1 MGVGDL
7 CYRTSAIT
15 LRIVRKTSTTI
26 PGHSISYVFRT
37 IPPTRP
43 FTILSMKPKFSLGN
57 STGTACSAAQQQ
69 NQHKGVSRILVST
82 ANIQKGEKEK
92 SITSNLQWDLIF
104 SDGKLKELR
113 LPVRP
118 PSWIFKP
125 LKIGGNRLFPDTH
138 PLDCIRFSPSFPFPY
153 PRSLSR
159 QHSAVA
165 GPQMRLL
172 HRLPFTKV
180 VHFLHG
186 LVAQ

>member
-92 SITSNLQWDLIF
+92 SITSNLLWDLIF
-104 SDGKLKELR
+104 SGGKLKELR

-125 LKIGGNRLFPDTH
+125 LKIGGNRLFSWH
-138 PLDCIRFSPSFPFPY
+138 PPPWLHSLFSLFSFSLPEIVVTAT
-153 PRSLSR
+153 LSR
-159 QHSAVA
+159 CWSPNAPA
-165 GPQMRLL
+165 P
-172 HRLPFTKV
+172 
-180 VHFLHG
+180 
-186 LVAQ
+186 